1 MTLTPYD
8 VEVYFNLHKKLF
20 SVRSRKTGRVI
31 AHVDKVS
38 LCDPKF
44 VVRKSGR
51 DRVRREGKKN
61 VHAFVKGKLLDP
73 TEDNLVGAL
82 EVLIKVIKKGKA
94 VTYNPYKYESFVYA
108 DTEQPID
115 NADYAVLSIDAATNK
130 TNMKAYTHDH
140 VS

>member
-1 MTLTPYD
+1 MIYPPLD

-20 SVRSRKTGRVI
+20 SVRSLATRKVF
-31 AHVDKVS
+31 AHVDEVS

-61 VHAFVKGKLLDP
+61 VHAFVKGTLLDP
-73 TEDNLVGAL
+73 RMSEQLDALVKVHTEG
-82 EVLIKVIKKGKA
+82 EP
-94 VTYNPYKYESFVYA
+94 VTYNPYKYETFVYA

-115 NADYAVLSIDAATNK
+115 NADYAILSVDAATK
-130 TNMKAYTHDH
+130 RTNMKAYTHDH

>member
-1 MTLTPYD
+1 MKLTPYD

-20 SVRSRKTGRVI
+20 SVRSRMTGKVF

-38 LCDPKF
+38 LSDPKF

-61 VHAFVKGKLLDP
+61 VHAFVKGSLLGPDEG
-73 TEDNLVGAL
+73 TILEALVNT
-82 EVLIKVIKKGKA
+82 ITKGKA
-94 VTYNPYKYESFVYA
+94 VTYNPYKYETFVYA

-115 NADYAVLSIDAATNK
+115 NADFAVRSIDTATNR
-130 TNMKAYTHDH
+130 TNMKAYTHD
-140 VS
+140 SLS

>member
-1 MTLTPYD
+1 MTLTPLD

-20 SVRSRKTGRVI
+20 SVRSRMTGKVI

-61 VHAFVKGKLLDP
+61 VHAFVKGKLLNP
-73 TEDNLVGAL
+73 TEETLLGAL
-82 EVLIKVIKKGKA
+82 EVLIKVIKKGKD

-115 NADYAVLSIDAATNK
+115 NADYAVLSVDTATNK
-130 TNMKAYTHDH
+130 TNMKVYTHDN
-140 VS
+140 

>member
-1 MTLTPYD
+1 MTYTPLD

-20 SVRSRKTGRVI
+20 SVRSRMTGKVF

-61 VHAFVKGKLLDP
+61 VHAFVKGKLLNP
-73 TEDNLVGAL
+73 TEDTLLGAL
-82 EVLIKVIKKGKA
+82 VKALTEGKA
-94 VTYNPYKYESFVYA
+94 VTYNPYKYDTFVYA

-115 NADYAVLSIDAATNK
+115 NADYAVLSVDTATNR
-130 TNMKAYTHDH
+130 TNMKVYTHDN
-140 VS
+140 

>member
-1 MTLTPYD
+1 MTYTPLD

-20 SVRSRKTGRVI
+20 SVRSRMTGKVI

-61 VHAFVKGKLLDP
+61 VHAFVKGKLLNP
-73 TEDNLVGAL
+73 TEDTLLGAL
-82 EVLIKVIKKGKA
+82 VKA
-94 VTYNPYKYESFVYA
+94 LTEGETVTYNPYKYDTFVYA

-115 NADYAVLSIDAATNK
+115 NADYAVLSVDTATNR
-130 TNMKAYTHDH
+130 TNMKVYTHDN
-140 VS
+140 

>member
-1 MTLTPYD
+1 MTYTPLD

-20 SVRSRKTGRVI
+20 SVRSRMTGKVI

-61 VHAFVKGKLLDP
+61 VHAFVKGKLLNP
-73 TEDNLVGAL
+73 TEDTLLEALVKAL
-82 EVLIKVIKKGKA
+82 TEGKA

-115 NADYAVLSIDAATNK
+115 NADYAVLSVDTSTNR
-130 TNMKAYTHDH
+130 TNMKVYTHDN
-140 VS
+140 

>member
-1 MTLTPYD
+1 MTLTPLD

-20 SVRSRKTGRVI
+20 SVRSRMTGKVF

-61 VHAFVKGKLLDP
+61 VHAFVKGKLLNP
-73 TEDNLVGAL
+73 TEDTLLEALVKAL
-82 EVLIKVIKKGKA
+82 TEGKA

-115 NADYAVLSIDAATNK
+115 NADYAVLSVDTSTNR
-130 TNMKAYTHDH
+130 TNMKVYTHDN
-140 VS
+140 

>member
-1 MTLTPYD
+1 MALTPLD

-20 SVRSRKTGRVI
+20 SVRSRMTGKVF

-61 VHAFVKGKLLDP
+61 VHAFVKGKLLNP
-73 TEDNLVGAL
+73 TEDTLLGAL
-82 EVLIKVIKKGKA
+82 VKALTEGKA
-94 VTYNPYKYESFVYA
+94 VTYNPYKYDTFVYA

-115 NADYAVLSIDAATNK
+115 NADYAVLSVDTATNR
-130 TNMKAYTHDH
+130 TNMKAYTHDN
-140 VS
+140 